1 MQQDEI
7 VWSIISRQFCSYQ
20 VKTQTQ
26 NFCRNEYSLTG
37 LCSRKACPLANSQ
50 YATIREENGIIYLYM
65 KTAERNA
72 FPSKH
77 WEKVKLSRNYEK
89 AIYQINEN
97 LLYWDRF
104 VRLKCKQRFTK
115 ITQYL
120 IRMRKLKLRRQK
132 LLVPL
137 ATKIERREKR
147 REEKALVAARIDNAI
162 EKELMERLKKGT
174 YEDIYNFPQVAFN
187 KALEAE
193 EVEDEEEEA
202 DQEAEA
208 DSDREQEVEK
218 EMELDEE
225 LQREFDM
232 DDEFVEADSEDED
245 DDDDDDEDVDDDG
258 EDGDDQDMSDAESE
272 SGLKERVIVDS
283 DFESSDEEDIED
295 IAPKVTPRLP
305 KKPAKKGTNAA
316 AGPSTSSTVNP
327 RKPKKLR
334 KPHLEIEYEVETAPT
349 RHRLHK

>member
-37 LCSRKACPLANSQ
+37 LCSRKACPIANSQ
-50 YATIREENGIIYLYM
+50 YATIREENGIAYLYM

-77 WEKVKLSRNYEK
+77 WEKVKLSRNFEK

-132 LLVPL
+132 MLVPL
-137 ATKIERREKR
+137 ATKIERRERR
-147 REEKALVAARIDNAI
+147 REEKALVAAKIDNAI

-174 YEDIYNFPQVAFN
+174 YEDIYNFPQTVFN

-193 EVEDEEEEA
+193 EVEDEE
-202 DQEAEA
+202 DEAESEA
-208 DSDREQEVEK
+208 EQEMEK
-218 EMELDEE
+218 EMEIDAEV
-225 LQREFDM
+225 QRELDM
-232 DDEFVEADSEDED
+232 DEEFVEGDSE
-245 DDDDDDEDVDDDG
+245 DDDED
-258 EDGDDQDMSDAESE
+258 EDGSDEEMDDEEEDVSDAESD
-272 SGLKERVIVDS
+272 SGVKERVEVDS
-283 DFESSDEEDIED
+283 DFESSDDEDIED

-305 KKPAKKGTNAA
+305 KKKASAA
-316 AGPSTSSTVNP
+316 SATSSKDDTDKPSTSTKK
-327 RKPKKLR
+327 KPKKLR
-334 KPHLEIEYEVETAPT
+334 KPHLEIEYEVETAPA
-349 RHRLHK
+349 RSRVHQ

>member
-132 LLVPL
+132 MLVPL
-137 ATKIERREKR
+137 ATKIERRERR

-193 EVEDEEEEA
+193 EVEDEENE
-202 DQEAEA
+202 QEANSEM
-208 DSDREQEVEK
+208 EEEEEELEK
-218 EMELDEE
+218 EMEVDAEM
-225 LQREFDM
+225 QRELELDG
-232 DDEFVEADSEDED
+232 EFVEGDSEDDEDED
-245 DDDDDDEDVDDDG
+245 DEEV
-258 EDGDDQDMSDAESE
+258 DGDEEEESDAESE
-272 SGLKERVIVDS
+272 SGRKERVEVDS
-283 DFESSDEEDIED
+283 DFESSDEDIED

-305 KKPAKKGTNAA
+305 KKTKTDDKATASA
-316 AGPSTSSTVNP
+316 AGPK
-327 RKPKKLR
+327 RKSKKLR
-334 KPHLEIEYEVETAPT
+334 KSHLEIEYEVETGPT
-349 RHRLHK
+349 RRRLHQ

>member
-7 VWSIISRQFCSYQ
+7 VWSIISRQFCSYM

-37 LCSRKACPLANSQ
+37 LCSRKACPIANSQ
-50 YATIREENGIIYLYM
+50 YATIREENGIVYLYM

-77 WEKVKLSRNYEK
+77 WEKVKLSRNFEK
-89 AIYQINEN
+89 AVYQINEN

-132 LLVPL
+132 MLVPL
-137 ATKIERREKR
+137 STKVERRDRR
-147 REEKALVAARIDNAI
+147 REEKALVAAKIDNAI

-174 YEDIYNFPQVAFN
+174 YEDIYNFPQTAFN

-193 EVEDEEEEA
+193 EVEEDESEAESEMEEEL
-202 DQEAEA
+202 
-208 DSDREQEVEK
+208 EK
-218 EMELDEE
+218 EMEIDDEVQKELD
-225 LQREFDM
+225 L
-232 DDEFVEADSEDED
+232 DDEFVEGDSED
-245 DDDDDDEDVDDDG
+245 DDDDDRDGEGEEDDDSQ
-258 EDGDDQDMSDAESE
+258 EESDAESE
-272 SGLKERVIVDS
+272 SGVKERVEVDS
-283 DFESSDEEDIED
+283 DFESSDDEDMED

-305 KKPAKKGTNAA
+305 KKTKAATTTDGAEASTAASTKK
-316 AGPSTSSTVNP
+316 
-327 RKPKKLR
+327 KPKKLR

>member
-7 VWSIISRQFCSYQ
+7 VWSIISRQFCSYM

-37 LCSRKACPLANSQ
+37 LCSRKSCPIANSQ
-50 YATIREENGIIYLYM
+50 YATIREENGIIFLYM

-77 WEKVKLSRNYEK
+77 WEKVKLSRNFEK
-89 AIYQINEN
+89 AVHQINEN

-132 LLVPL
+132 MLVPL
-137 ATKIERREKR
+137 STKIERRERR
-147 REEKALVAARIDNAI
+147 REEKALVAAKIDNAI
-162 EKELMERLKKGT
+162 EKELMERLRKGA
-174 YEDIYNFPQVAFN
+174 YEDIYNFPQTAFN

-193 EVEDEEEEA
+193 EVEEEDGEAESELEEEL
-202 DQEAEA
+202 
-208 DSDREQEVEK
+208 EK
-218 EMELDEE
+218 EMEIDEE
-225 LQREFDM
+225 VQKELEM
-232 DDEFVEADSEDED
+232 PDEFVEGDSED
-245 DDDDDDEDVDDDG
+245 DDDDEEEEDEDEEGDDDLEDDE
-258 EDGDDQDMSDAESE
+258 SDAESE
-272 SGLKERVIVDS
+272 SGVKERVEVDS
-283 DFESSDEEDIED
+283 DFESSEDEDIED

-305 KKPAKKGTNAA
+305 KPKAKPADDGKQ
-316 AGPSTSSTVNP
+316 GPSTGAKK
-327 RKPKKLR
+327 KPKKLR

>member
-37 LCSRKACPLANSQ
+37 LCSRKACPIANSQ
-50 YATIREENGIIYLYM
+50 YATIREENGIAYLYM

-77 WEKVKLSRNYEK
+77 WEKVKLSRNFEK

-132 LLVPL
+132 MLVPL
-137 ATKIERREKR
+137 ATKIERRERR
-147 REEKALVAARIDNAI
+147 REEKALVAAKIDNAI

-174 YEDIYNFPQVAFN
+174 YEDIYNFPQTVFN

-193 EVEDEEEEA
+193 EVEDEEDEEES
-202 DQEAEA
+202 EA
-208 DSDREQEVEK
+208 EQEVEK
-218 EMELDEE
+218 EMEIDAEVQRELDMDEE
-225 LQREFDM
+225 FVEGDSDDDEDEDEDEEEDGSDVDM
-232 DDEFVEADSEDED
+232 DDE
-245 DDDDDDEDVDDDG
+245 
-258 EDGDDQDMSDAESE
+258 SDAESD
-272 SGLKERVIVDS
+272 SGVKERVDVDS
-283 DFESSDEEDIED
+283 DFESSDDEDIED

-305 KKPAKKGTNAA
+305 KKKTPAEAA
-316 AGPSTSSTVNP
+316 AASSSKDTDKPSTSTKK
-327 RKPKKLR
+327 KPKKLR
-334 KPHLEIEYEVETAPT
+334 KPHLEIEYEVETAPA
-349 RHRLHK
+349 RSRVHQ

>member
-37 LCSRKACPLANSQ
+37 LCSRKACPIANSQ
-50 YATIREENGIIYLYM
+50 YATIREENGIAYLYM

-77 WEKVKLSRNYEK
+77 WEKVKLSRNFEK

-132 LLVPL
+132 MLVPL
-137 ATKIERREKR
+137 ATKIERRERR
-147 REEKALVAARIDNAI
+147 REEKALVAAKIDNAI

-174 YEDIYNFPQVAFN
+174 YEDIYNFPQTVFN

-193 EVEDEEEEA
+193 EIEDEE
-202 DQEAEA
+202 DEAESEA
-208 DSDREQEVEK
+208 EQELEK
-218 EMELDEE
+218 EMEIDAEV
-225 LQREFDM
+225 QRELDA
-232 DDEFVEADSEDED
+232 DDGEEFVEGDSE
-245 DDDDDDEDVDDDG
+245 DDDDDEDEDEDEDEEMDEDDV
-258 EDGDDQDMSDAESE
+258 SDVESD
-272 SGLKERVIVDS
+272 SGVKERVEVAS
-283 DFESSDEEDIED
+283 DFESSDEDDIED

-305 KKPAKKGTNAA
+305 PKKKAKEDADK
-316 AGPSTSSTVNP
+316 PSTSTKK
-327 RKPKKLR
+327 KPKKLR
-334 KPHLEIEYEVETAPT
+334 KPHLEIEYEVETGPA
-349 RHRLHK
+349 RSRVHK

>member
-7 VWSIISRQFCSYQ
+7 VWSIISRQFCSYM

-37 LCSRKACPLANSQ
+37 LCSRKACPIANSQ
-50 YATIREENGIIYLYM
+50 YATIREENGIVYLYM

-77 WEKVKLSRNYEK
+77 WEKVKLSRNFEK
-89 AIYQINEN
+89 AVYQINEN

-132 LLVPL
+132 MLVPL
-137 ATKIERREKR
+137 STKVERRDRR
-147 REEKALVAARIDNAI
+147 REEKALIAAKIDNAI

-174 YEDIYNFPQVAFN
+174 YEDIYNFPQTAFN

-193 EVEDEEEEA
+193 EVEDEE
-202 DQEAEA
+202 DEAE
-208 DSDREQEVEK
+208 SEMEEEMEK
-218 EMELDEE
+218 EMEIDDEVQKE
-225 LQREFDM
+225 LDM
-232 DDEFVEADSEDED
+232 DDEFVEGDSEDED
-245 DDDDDDEDVDDDG
+245 EDEADEEDDEDLEDG
-258 EDGDDQDMSDAESE
+258 EESDAESE
-272 SGLKERVIVDS
+272 SGVKERVEVDS

-305 KKPAKKGTNAA
+305 KKTSATTTTAETSKAASAKK
-316 AGPSTSSTVNP
+316 
-327 RKPKKLR
+327 KPKKLR
-334 KPHLEIEYEVETAPT
+334 KPHLEIEYEVETAPA